1 MFSSERSFDPF
12 TLVIGIL
19 FAAMSV
25 IIARNPASSL
35 KTLIFFIA
43 FALIFE
49 GVFKLFDITMIDKA
63 LGLNPTWLIVSAI
76 LDIVLGGMIFLR
88 PVLGATFIWIMLSLS
103 FILDSLFEL
112 WVSRYIRQNNKSYF
126 WLNVILG
133 VVGVI
138 LGIILLFSPAT
149 AVGVSIFLLSFYFMF
164 FGILLIVRSF

>member
-1 MFSSERSFDPF
+1 M
-12 TLVIGIL
+12 
-19 FAAMSV
+19 
-25 IIARNPASSL
+25 
-35 KTLIFFIA
+35 
-43 FALIFE
+43 
-49 GVFKLFDITMIDKA
+49 
-63 LGLNPTWLIVSAI
+63 VSAI